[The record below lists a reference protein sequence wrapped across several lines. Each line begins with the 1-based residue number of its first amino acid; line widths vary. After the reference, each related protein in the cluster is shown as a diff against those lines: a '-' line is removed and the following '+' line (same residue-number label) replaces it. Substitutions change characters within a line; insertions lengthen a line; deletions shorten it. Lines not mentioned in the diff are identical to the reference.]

1 MDLYRDRLRALPA
14 FLPDFLQFMVMDTGP
29 EDIEMGTWTSSEAQ
43 KERGGELG
51 RTCAP
56 NFC

>member
-43 KERGGELG
+43 KERGGGAGKDL
-51 RTCAP
+51 CP
-56 NFC
+56 